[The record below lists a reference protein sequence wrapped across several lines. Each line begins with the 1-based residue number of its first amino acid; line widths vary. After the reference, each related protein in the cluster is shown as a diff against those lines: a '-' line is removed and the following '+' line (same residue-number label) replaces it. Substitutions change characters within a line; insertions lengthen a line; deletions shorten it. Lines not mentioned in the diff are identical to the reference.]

1 MRIVITSRSHIERE
15 GGFRR
20 FGLSFHK
27 SVLRRGCCLWPNG
40 GLSSHVSGVR
50 FRLAMNRR
58 TFVQTVAGTVVGA
71 CGLGHGS
78 DLLSEEWMLTPNK
91 GEGTGVPFKLS
102 VMLWTV
108 FTDLPFEQ
116 RLEKVAQAGYK
127 NVELVGEY
135 DNWTEADF
143 NRANA
148 KRKELGIN
156 FDCTAGLKHGVSVP
170 DHRQQLLDELRH
182 ALPIMEKIDCPNM
195 ILLSGNRVPGLP
207 RDVQHRCCID
217 TLKVAANLVQGKSIN
232 GEPVRLLLETIDPEE
247 NPQYYLTEIAEALE
261 IVQVTDHPQVRL
273 LYDFYHEQIAAGN
286 LIEKLEKS
294 IPYLGLVHIADVP
307 GRHEPGTGEINYQN
321 IFRKL
326 AELNFTGVAAME
338 FHPSGDPVSHL
349 RAARDMALRTG
360 REAIGKKTIPA

>member
-1 MRIVITSRSHIERE
+1 MD
-15 GGFRR
+15 
-20 FGLSFHK
+20 
-27 SVLRRGCCLWPNG
+27 
-40 GLSSHVSGVR
+40 
-50 FRLAMNRR
+50 RR

-71 CGLGHGS
+71 CGLAQGS
-78 DLLSEEWMLTPNK
+78 GLLGEEWASATNDA
-91 GEGTGVPFKLS
+91 EATAVPFKLS

-135 DNWTEADF
+135 DSWTEADF
-143 NRANA
+143 GRANT

-170 DHRQQLLDELRH
+170 DDRQFLLDELRH

-207 RDVQHRCCID
+207 RDIQHRCCID
-217 TLKVAANLVQGKSIN
+217 TLKAAADLIQGKSIN
-232 GEPVRLLLETIDPEE
+232 GQPVRLLLETIDPEE
-247 NPQYYLTEIAEALE
+247 NPQYFLTQIAEALE
-261 IVQVTDHPQVRL
+261 VVQETAHPQVRL

-294 IPYLGLVHIADVP
+294 LPYLGLVHIADVP
-307 GRHEPGTGEINYQN
+307 GRHEPGTGEINYPN
-321 IFRKL
+321 IFHKL
-326 AELNFTGVAAME
+326 AELNYTGVAAME
-338 FHPSGDPVSHL
+338 FHPSGDPVSQL
-349 RAARDMALRTG
+349 RAARDMALRAG
-360 REAIGKKTIPA
+360 VRR

>member
-1 MRIVITSRSHIERE
+1 M
-15 GGFRR
+15 G
-20 FGLSFHK
+20 
-27 SVLRRGCCLWPNG
+27 
-40 GLSSHVSGVR
+40 
-50 FRLAMNRR
+50 MDRR

-71 CGLGHGS
+71 CGLARS
-78 DLLSEEWMLTPNK
+78 SNLLNEESTSVTNNA
-91 GEGTGVPFKLS
+91 EATAVPFQLS

-135 DNWTEADF
+135 DGWTEADF
-143 NRANA
+143 IRANA

-170 DHRQQLLDELRH
+170 DHRQPLLDELRR

-217 TLKVAANLVQGKSIN
+217 TLKAAADLVQGKSIN
-232 GEPVRLLLETIDPEE
+232 GQPVRLLLETIDPEE
-247 NPQYYLTEIAEALE
+247 NPQYFLTEIAEALE
-261 IVQVTDHPQVRL
+261 VVQETAHPQVRL

-294 IPYLGLVHIADVP
+294 LPCLGLVHIADVP

-326 AELNFTGVAAME
+326 AELNYTGVAAME
-338 FHPSGDPVSHL
+338 FHPSGDPVAQL
-349 RAARDMALRTG
+349 RAARDMALQAGAR
-360 REAIGKKTIPA
+360 R